1 MKYLKYLFLLLLAL
15 SFAACGD
22 DNDDVAA
29 KGDTTT
35 PSKADP
41 EVVNRLEV
49 PAIPESNAI
58 IVSHW
63 TVENGDSVM
72 TYCFQYDAQKYHSKW
87 VAFRF
92 DAVTS
97 KDVTGRSNNFIDDP
111 SVSSSLWIGSNS
123 FWSNNSEHSYDR
135 GHLCASEDRVYS
147 SAANANT
154 FYMTNMSPQ
163 ISSFNQGYWVTLEGQ
178 IQKLGRDRNFC
189 DTLYVV
195 KGGTIANDKILGYVD
210 RPNGKKVAVPM
221 YYFVA
226 LLKVK
231 NKQYSSIGFW
241 LKHEEKNYSYEK
253 KAPLSE
259 IKKTIVTID
268 QLEEYTGIDFFHNL
282 PDQIEKNAEDL
293 NEPSS
298 WGFQ

>member
-1 MKYLKYLFLLLLAL
+1 MNLLKYLSLFLIAL
-15 SFAACGD
+15 TFAACGSD
-22 DNDDVAA
+22 EDN
-29 KGDTTT
+29 GSTPT
-35 PSKADP
+35 PSPTPSTSDKR
-41 EVVNRLEV
+41 VVNRLET

-72 TYCFQYDAQKYHSKW
+72 TYCLQYDAQKYHSKW

-92 DAVTS
+92 DGITGKKAV
-97 KDVTGRSNNFIDDP
+97 GRSGDFMDDP
-111 SVSSSLWIGSNS
+111 SITTDLYIGSNS
-123 FWSNNSEHSYDR
+123 FWGYDR

-147 SAANANT
+147 TQANTNT

-178 IQKLGRDRNFC
+178 IQKLGRDRTFC

-195 KGGTIANDKILGYVD
+195 KGGTIRDNQIKTYVE
-210 RPNGKKVAVPM
+210 RPNGKKVAVPK

-231 NKQYSSIGFW
+231 NSQYSSIGFW
-241 LKHEEKNYSYEK
+241 LEHNEVNYSYEK
-253 KAPLSE
+253 QAPISVF
-259 IKKTIVTID
+259 KSTVVSID
-268 QLEEYTGIDFFHNL
+268 ELEEKTGIDFFHNL
-282 PDQIEKNAEDL
+282 PDNIETPVEKL
-293 NEPSS
+293 KEPAA
-298 WGFQ
+298 WGIQ

>member
-1 MKYLKYLFLLLLAL
+1 MKILKYLFLLLLAL
-15 SFAACGD
+15 CFTACSND
-22 DNDDVAA
+22 DNNN
-29 KGDTTT
+29 GNNSNNTT
-35 PSKADP
+35 PSKTDKR
-41 EVVNRLEV
+41 VVNRLET

-72 TYCFQYDAQKYHSKW
+72 TYCLQYDALKYHPKW

-92 DAVTS
+92 DDITGKKAV
-97 KDVTGRSNNFIDDP
+97 GRSGEFQDDP
-111 SVSSSLWIGSNS
+111 SITSDLRIGNNS
-123 FWSNNSEHSYDR
+123 FWGYDR

-147 SAANANT
+147 TQANCNT

-195 KGGTIANDKILGYVD
+195 KGGTIRDDQILTKVD
-210 RPNGKKVAVPM
+210 RPNGKKVAVPK

-241 LKHEEKNYSYEK
+241 IEHKEVSYSYEN
-253 KAPLSE
+253 KAPLSAFKE
-259 IKKTIVTID
+259 TVVTID
-268 QLEEYTGIDFFHNL
+268 ELEEKTGFDFFHNL
-282 PDQIEKNAEDL
+282 PDNIETAVEKL
-293 NEPSS
+293 KEPAA
-298 WGFQ
+298 WGIQ

>member
-1 MKYLKYLFLLLLAL
+1 MKYLKYLLLLLLPFA
-15 SFAACGD
+15 FAACGD
-22 DNDDVAA
+22 DNDDATPA
-29 KGDTTT
+29 SPT
-35 PSKADP
+35 PSKTDKRI
-41 EVVNRLEV
+41 VNRLEV

-72 TYCFQYDAQKYHSKW
+72 TYCLQYDAQKYHSKW

-97 KDVTGRSNNFIDDP
+97 KDVTGRSNTFADDP
-111 SVSSSLWIGSNS
+111 SISSSLWIGSNG
-123 FWSNNSEHSYDR
+123 FWSPTSSYDR

-147 SAANANT
+147 SAANSNT

-195 KGGTIANDKILGYVD
+195 KGGTITDGNILGYVE
-210 RPNGKKVAVPM
+210 RTNGKKVAVPK

-231 NKQYSSIGFW
+231 NKQYSSIAFW
-241 LKHEEKNYSYEK
+241 LKHEEKSYSYQN

-259 IKKTIVTID
+259 LKKDIVTVD

-282 PDQIEKNAEDL
+282 PDKVETAVEKI
-293 NEPSS
+293 NEPST

>member
-1 MKYLKYLFLLLLAL
+1 MKYLKILFLLLLSL

-22 DNDDVAA
+22 DNDDVSTGGGSVPS
-29 KGDTTT
+29 KGD
-35 PSKADP
+35 PQII
-41 EVVNRLEV
+41 NRLEV

-72 TYCFQYDAQKYHSKW
+72 TYCLQYDAQKYHSKW

-97 KDVTGRSNNFIDDP
+97 KKVTSRSDNFIDDP
-111 SVSSSLWIGSNS
+111 SVSSSLWIGSES
-123 FWSNNSEHSYDR
+123 FWSSNGAHYDR
-135 GHLCASEDRVYS
+135 GHLCASADRVYS
-147 SAANANT
+147 NAANSNT

-163 ISSFNQGYWVTLEGQ
+163 ISSFNQGYWVSLEGQ
-178 IQKLGRDRNFC
+178 IQKLGQDRNFC

-195 KGGTIANDKILGYVD
+195 KGGTITDDKILGYVE
-210 RPNGKKVAVPM
+210 RNNGKKVAVPM

-231 NKQYSSIGFW
+231 NKQYSSIAFW
-241 LKHEEKNYSYEK
+241 LKHEEKNYSYDK
-253 KAPLSE
+253 TAPLSE
-259 IKKTIVTID
+259 IKKNIVSVN
-268 QLEEYTGIDFFHNL
+268 QLEQYTGIDFFHNL
-282 PDQIEKNAEDL
+282 PDKTEETVEDL
-293 NEPSS
+293 IEPSS

>member
-1 MKYLKYLFLLLLAL
+1 MKILQNLSLLLIAL
-15 SFAACGD
+15 CFTACSSD
-22 DNDDVAA
+22 DSNNSNS
-29 KGDTTT
+29 T
-35 PSKADP
+35 PTASKTDKR
-41 EVVNRLEV
+41 VVYRLET

-72 TYCFQYDAQKYHSKW
+72 TYCLQYDALKYHPKW

-92 DAVTS
+92 DAI
-97 KDVTGRSNNFIDDP
+97 TGRKLVGRSGEFQNDP
-111 SVSSSLWIGSNS
+111 AVTTDLYIGSES
-123 FWSNNSEHSYDR
+123 FWGYDR

-147 SAANANT
+147 SQANCNT

-195 KGGTIANDKILGYVD
+195 KGGTINDNQIKTYVD
-210 RPNGKKVAVPM
+210 RSNGKRVAVPQ
-221 YYFVA
+221 YYYVA

-231 NKQYSSIGFW
+231 NNQYSSIGFW
-241 LKHEEKNYSYEK
+241 LEHKEVPYSYESQ
-253 KAPLSE
+253 APLSVFKE
-259 IKKTIVTID
+259 TVVSID
-268 QLEEYTGIDFFHNL
+268 ELEEKTGIDFFHNL
-282 PDQIEKNAEDL
+282 PDNIETPVEKIK
-293 NEPSS
+293 EPAA
-298 WGFQ
+298 WGIQ

>member
-1 MKYLKYLFLLLLAL
+1 MKILKYLPLLLLTL
-15 SFAACGD
+15 CFTACNSDD
-22 DNDDVAA
+22 DN
-29 KGDTTT
+29 KENHSSTTS
-35 PSKADP
+35 SKTDKR
-41 EVVNRLEV
+41 VVNRLET
-49 PAIPESNAI
+49 PAIPEDNAI

-63 TVENGDSVM
+63 TIENGDSVM
-72 TYCFQYDAQKYHSKW
+72 TYCLQYDALTYHPKW

-92 DAVTS
+92 DNITGQKKV
-97 KDVTGRSNNFIDDP
+97 GRSGNFQDDP
-111 SVSSSLWIGSNS
+111 SITSDLRIGSDS
-123 FWSNNSEHSYDR
+123 FWPNPYDR

-147 SAANANT
+147 TQANCNT

-195 KGGTIANDKILGYVD
+195 KGGTIRNDQIMTYVD
-210 RPNGKKVAVPM
+210 RPNGKKVAVPK

-241 LKHEEKNYSYEK
+241 LEHKEVPYSYESQ
-253 KAPLSE
+253 APVSVFKE
-259 IKKTIVTID
+259 TVVTID
-268 QLEEYTGIDFFHNL
+268 ELEEKTGIDFFHNL
-282 PDQIEKNAEDL
+282 PDNIETPVEKL
-293 NEPSS
+293 KEPAA
-298 WGFQ
+298 WGIQ